1 MMHVKNSQFQRSV
14 VIFFSYGDKKFAHA
28 ETLRLEVSTDRFFQ
42 ARARPGPKKKLKF
55 RSKPDADRK
64 RN

>member
-1 MMHVKNSQFQRSV
+1 MHVKNSQFQRSV

-28 ETLRLEVSTDRFFQ
+28 ETLKLEVSMGRVFQ
-42 ARARPGPKKKLKF
+42 VRARPGPKKKLKF
-55 RSKPDADRK
+55 RSKPGPDRK